1 MSVWKASEVTF
12 LQAPSNKSTDTN
24 RRILKIPIFD
34 SHCKNARYQSRFW
47 SRSGSDLAV
56 CTAVFLQA
64 LTPLAS
70 LLPSGLMCGANLVG
84 TSFGPISVFVT
95 IGMTSITLVN
105 PIATIA
111 IIKPYRHAL
120 LAVVFGRKS
129 KNAVSAAS
137 SHFEG
142 LDPATTIAV
151 NAGTRGPSAA
161 VC

>member
-1 MSVWKASEVTF
+1 MRLHHAFYLLSVTIGYMAIIWCQLEAMKY
-12 LQAPSNKSTDTN
+12 LKRYGQAFRESTQRAHREFN
-24 RRILKIPIFD
+24 RALIVL
-34 SHCKNARYQSRFW
+34 
-47 SRSGSDLAV
+47 
-56 CTAVFLQA
+56 A